1 MAHEIHFLISHQE
14 LIQQCAFCV
23 CVSMHSWSDNYNR
36 LQPQMDYIQS
46 DEYELVSLCRLNN
59 FESNQALSS
68 ALKHQKV
75 LALSLS
81 RFADSISVRCAQLCC
96 TERFIRYNMAMCH
109 GKGGIFCCCYSY
121 FMYVYI
127 PCVSSK
133 SIWMKTPACP
143 RKHAQQLLKMWDNIM
158 KYPKIRTLHEKKNRR
173 RNDAIRGW
181 KNCTYLYLAHPAD

>member
-1 MAHEIHFLISHQE
+1 M
-14 LIQQCAFCV
+14 

-59 FESNQALSS
+59 FELNQALSS

-75 LALSLS
+75 FALSLS
-81 RFADSISVRCAQLCC
+81 RFANSISVWCAQLCC

-109 GKGGIFCCCYSY
+109 GKGGIFCCCCSY
-121 FMYVYI
+121 FMFVYI

-158 KYPKIRTLHEKKNRR
+158 KYPKIRTLHEKKTDGEMMRSEGGKIALIFISHTQQIKNTIVIHSLSL
-173 RNDAIRGW
+173 IRS
-181 KNCTYLYLAHPAD
+181 LP